1 MKRSAIRAT
10 PPLDVAR
17 SRFALVGLLLL
28 VPFLVAAT
36 PPGAVAR
43 FGEADSRSSASRAS
57 GAQSGRPRPG
67 IVLMTAV
74 YNSLE
79 DRFFRPVDSRSLL
92 QAAWDG
98 AGRGLSDQRRRPRDV
113 QAPTLT
119 GDRAADLAAF
129 VTQYRALLA
138 SAGAGVDATR
148 VAMIASDFMA
158 QSVDEQHT
166 YFMEPEDFAQ
176 YTAQLTSDD
185 ERVGLGV
192 LIDGLAAPF
201 TSVGRRRAA
210 GQQGRG
216 PARRRA

>member
-10 PPLDVAR
+10 PPPTWR

-36 PPGAVAR
+36 PPGAVAP
-43 FGEADSRSSASRAS
+43 FGEADSGSSATARAVLNQ
-57 GAQSGRPRPG
+57 ADPEPG

-79 DRFFRPVDSRSLL
+79 DRFFRRVDSRSLL

-113 QAPTLT
+113 QAPTLI

-138 SAGAGVDATR
+138 SAGPASTR
-148 VAMIASDFMA
+148 PAS
-158 QSVDEQHT
+158 
-166 YFMEPEDFAQ
+166 
-176 YTAQLTSDD
+176 
-185 ERVGLGV
+185 R
-192 LIDGLAAPF
+192 
-201 TSVGRRRAA
+201 
-210 GQQGRG
+210 
-216 PARRRA
+216 